1 MSADQLVLAE
11 HLANLNRVAQKGNMD
26 LQLLLA
32 EAQRLTEMLPTGEI
46 GDATIEALVGIVRER
61 PKAPN

>member
-32 EAQRLTEMLPTGEI
+32 ETQRLTEMLPTGEI